1 MSTESTIWDIF
12 ISGQYAYLAAVDD
25 GLVIFDISVPES
37 PEFVGSY
44 VASDATRSVHVE
56 GDYAYLINAREV
68 YYDFRIVI
76 VDISDR
82 ANPVFIN
89 AYEELDNPIHIKVVD
104 NIAYISTT
112 YSLEII
118 DMSDPSS
125 PVHLASHPYR
135 DRGYDLDIESN
146 MVYVAGWPLGLQIFD
161 VSSPSDPTLVGEF
174 DSFGARNVDVGNGFA
189 CLTNGSGVFL
199 LDVSDPSNPTLIS
212 SYDDEVMKNG
222 VSINNEF
229 VYVAAEDCMV
239 ILKITSTGLEKAG
252 VVLPNAL
259 SLLQNYPNPF
269 NPSTTIRYT
278 LPAQSDVRI
287 EIYNILGQRV
297 ATLFDGNNQAGYHT
311 VTWHA
316 NDFPSGVYFAR
327 LETGKR
333 SENIK
338 MVLIK

>member
-89 AYEELDNPIHIKVVD
+89 AYEELDNPSHIKVVD

-174 DSFGARNVDVGNGFA
+174 DSFGASNVDVSDGYA
-189 CLTNGSGVFL
+189 CITNFYGVFL
-199 LDVSDPSNPTLIS
+199 LDVSDPSEPVLIS
-212 SYDDEVMKNG
+212 SYNDVVPKNEVFMQDEY
-222 VSINNEF
+222 

-239 ILKITSTGLEKAG
+239 ILRRTSTGFEEAG
-252 VVLPNAL
+252 VVSPNTFA
-259 SLLQNYPNPF
+259 LLQNYPNPF
-269 NPSTTIRYT
+269 NPTATIRYS
-278 LPAQSDVRI
+278 LPERSDVRI
-287 EIYNILGQRV
+287 ETYNNDGQRV
-297 ATLFDGNNQAGYHT
+297 ATLFDGNKQAGYNT
-311 VTWHA
+311 VTWQADDH
-316 NDFPSGVYFAR
+316 PSGVYFAR